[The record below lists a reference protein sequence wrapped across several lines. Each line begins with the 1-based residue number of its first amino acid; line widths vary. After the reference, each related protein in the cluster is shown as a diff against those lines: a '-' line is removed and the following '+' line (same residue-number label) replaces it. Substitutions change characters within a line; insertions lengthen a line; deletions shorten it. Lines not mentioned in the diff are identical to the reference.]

1 MALGSQVTIKAVRG
15 HPRYKW
21 RANFIEEGKRKQK
34 YFATKREAEIWSEN
48 RADESLEFGTGSSV
62 SAEERS
68 AVIET
73 REKLAEVGWDI
84 RGAIEF
90 AAKAKDHLAAFDVE
104 PESALEFVID
114 YYKRTQRS
122 ISIDELANEVETAK
136 KNAGRSKRHSRDMEY
151 KLKKFRESF
160 GSRSAATLESRE
172 IEDWLHGLKLTPG
185 SVNSYRRVLNLTF
198 NHAVKRGYCA
208 ANPVSAIDRVTEAAG
223 EPETLS
229 VEEIAALLTNADDRI
244 LPAFAIAAFAGLRSS
259 EIEGTIDHEGLDWS
273 QIDFEE
279 GTILVRADIAKGR
292 SKRHVPISDN
302 LQVWLFPLAKRKGKV
317 WPANGRK
324 LHEAT
329 RRKAGFGTPGS
340 ETPQEK
346 EKSIK
351 LRQWP
356 KNALRHSYASYHLAT
371 HLNAAELVINMGHSD
386 DAATVFNHYRGIVK
400 PNQAKAFWSI
410 MPEKAENVISI
421 AS

>member
-34 YFATKREAEIWSEN
+34 YFVTKREAEDWSED
-48 RADESLEFGTGSSV
+48 REGESLEYGTASTL
-62 SAEERS
+62 SAGERS

-73 REKLAEVGWDI
+73 RERISEIGWDI
-84 RGAIEF
+84 RSAIEF
-90 AAKAKDHLAAFDVE
+90 AAKAKNELKAFEVE
-104 PESALEFVID
+104 PEAALEFVIE
-114 YYKRTQRS
+114 YYRKAQRS
-122 ISIDELANEVETAK
+122 ISIDELADEVEAAK
-136 KNAGRSKRHSRDMEY
+136 KNAGRSKRHSRDIEY

-160 GSRSAATLESRE
+160 GDRSAATIESQE

-208 ANPVSAIDRVTEAAG
+208 SNPVTAIDRVTELAT
-223 EPETLS
+223 EPEVLS
-229 VEEIAALLTNADDRI
+229 VEEVAELLNSADDRI

-259 EIEGTIDHEGLDWS
+259 EIEGTIDHDGLDWS

-292 SKRHVPISDN
+292 SKRHVPISEN
-302 LQVWLFPLAKRKGKV
+302 LKAWLYPLAKRKGKV
-317 WPANGRK
+317 WPVNGRK

-329 RRKAGFGTPGS
+329 RRKAGFGTPDT
-340 ETPQEK
+340 ETDK
-346 EKSIK
+346 EKA
-351 LRQWP
+351 
-356 KNALRHSYASYHLAT
+356 N
-371 HLNAAELVINMGHSD
+371 
-386 DAATVFNHYRGIVK
+386 
-400 PNQAKAFWSI
+400 
-410 MPEKAENVISI
+410 
-421 AS
+421 